1 MTLERQIELLAEP
14 PKSPGIALAV
24 IASVIVHSALL
35 LFMWLKRPE
44 VGRPPDPSLV
54 RFVELMRQ
62 PAFVEAP
69 GPKVES
75 APLTAPYSN
84 ADRRASSP
92 VATGAERT
100 NRPGSEGFYVPGSGR
115 AGREASEAPVEQ
127 SDPSNGQEQPV
138 ATSSSAP
145 LRPSDSN
152 SPRTIAG
159 GTSIDWNSAI
169 REVGKVASLG
179 GDGLGNAGGEE
190 GFAESGPISFES
202 QWYDWGEYADAMVRR
217 IRRNWYANM
226 PPLIRMGMK
235 GVVTIQFTI
244 QRSGTL
250 TDITVV
256 KSSEVPPYDYAAKK
270 ALELSSPLQPLPADF
285 PNRSERVTA
294 QFYYN
299 LHPKP
304 R

>member
-1 MTLERQIELLAEP
+1 
-14 PKSPGIALAV
+14 
-24 IASVIVHSALL
+24 
-35 LFMWLKRPE
+35 
-44 VGRPPDPSLV
+44 
-54 RFVELMRQ
+54 
-62 PAFVEAP
+62 
-69 GPKVES
+69 
-75 APLTAPYSN
+75 
-84 ADRRASSP
+84 
-92 VATGAERT
+92 
-100 NRPGSEGFYVPGSGR
+100 
-115 AGREASEAPVEQ
+115 
-127 SDPSNGQEQPV
+127 
-138 ATSSSAP
+138 
-145 LRPSDSN
+145 
-152 SPRTIAG
+152 
-159 GTSIDWNSAI
+159 
-169 REVGKVASLG
+169 
-179 GDGLGNAGGEE
+179 
-190 GFAESGPISFES
+190 
-202 QWYDWGEYADAMVRR
+202 MVRR